1 VCASGMYKLAGSLSI
16 SHRTQSCI
24 VCRMCGKVM
33 DENNRPMAL
42 PNGNVYSR
50 KALEENMKRNDG
62 QIFDPRT
69 GETFEISKARS
80 VYIL

>member
-1 VCASGMYKLAGSLSI
+1 MPRILDVP
-16 SHRTQSCI
+16 Q
-24 VCRMCGKVM
+24 
-33 DENNRPMAL
+33 
-42 PNGNVYSR
+42 NVNVLQ
-50 KALEENMKRNDG
+50 ALEENMKRNDG